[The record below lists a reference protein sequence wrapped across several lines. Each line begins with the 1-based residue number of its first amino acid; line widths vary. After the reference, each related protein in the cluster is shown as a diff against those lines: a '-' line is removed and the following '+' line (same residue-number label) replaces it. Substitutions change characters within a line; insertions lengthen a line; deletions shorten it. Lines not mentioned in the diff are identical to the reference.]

1 MDLEDAEVVLDVE
14 VAGELIFRLLQIVD
28 KTHLDVS
35 YQIIQ
40 RAWNDENQTTL
51 ADRFGEDEVACREVS

>member
-40 RAWNDENQTTL
+40 RAWNDETKQLWRTDSGRT
-51 ADRFGEDEVACREVS
+51 RWHVER